1 MGRLVVRPAVVA
13 DSSTNL
19 REAAAMMA
27 AEHVSSMLVGG
38 ASAIVTERDF
48 TMAWR
53 RGMTGSEPVGL
64 IATEAPMVIDAGT
77 PITDAAALMLNRN
90 VRHLVIFDGDSFVGV
105 VSLRAILAVLLQAAE
120 PGLWLTELRLS
131 LAEMPE
137 AWLG

>member
-1 MGRLVVRPAVVA
+1 
-13 DSSTNL
+13 
-19 REAAAMMA
+19 MMA